1 MLYVDLPTTAD
12 LRDLAA
18 QRHEASVSLYLA
30 TTPQTQHI
38 GEARTRL
45 SHLLKEAETQ
55 LEAAGA
61 PKRTIWP
68 IAEQVNDLLDDD
80 GFWEKQAHGLAL
92 LVTPDR
98 LLSFRLPTRLTE
110 TVQVSDR
117 FHLKPLMRVASFPQ
131 AAYVLALE
139 ENRVRVIEVSGDMP
153 AAEIRIPDM
162 PRDAAAV
169 AGTANV
175 NSRSASGRI
184 HGDEGQNVRLR
195 QYARRIDAALR
206 PFLAGREEPL
216 IIAATDPMLSLY
228 RSTSTYAR
236 LAGAA
241 IVKSPVR
248 MSDADLAA
256 EARPILDAL
265 HSGRIAET
273 RALYD
278 ARGNAGRATTDV
290 AQAARAAT
298 MGAVEVLMVD
308 IDRTVPGTVDDAGA
322 VTFAEAASAATYG
335 VIDEIAGRV
344 LLSGGT
350 VLGAR
355 AGDLPGDTGLA
366 AILRYAV

>member
-1 MLYVDLPTTAD
+1 MLHVDIPTTAD
-12 LRDLAA
+12 LRDLATR
-18 QRHEASVSLYLA
+18 RHEASVSLYLA

-45 SHLLKEAETQ
+45 GHLLKEAETQ
-55 LEAAGA
+55 LEAAET

-68 IAEQVNDLLDDD
+68 ISEQVNDLIDDD
-80 GFWEKQAHGLAL
+80 DFWQTQANGLAI

-98 LLSFRLPTRLTE
+98 LLSFRLPTKLTD

-139 ENRVRVIEVSGDMP
+139 ENRVRVIEVSADMP
-153 AAEIRIPDM
+153 PNEVRIPDM

-216 IIAATDPMLSLY
+216 ILAATDPMLSLY

-236 LAGAA
+236 LAGEA

-248 MSDADLAA
+248 MSETELAA
-256 EARPILDAL
+256 EARPILDKL
-265 HSGRIAET
+265 HSDRLAEV
-273 RALYD
+273 RALYEE
-278 ARGNAGRATTDV
+278 RKSAGRATKDV

-298 MGAVEVLMVD
+298 MGAVDTLMVD
-308 IDRTVPGTVDDAGA
+308 IDRVVPGSVDDAGA
-322 VTFAEAASAATYG
+322 VTFAEAAGADSYG

-350 VLGAR
+350 VVGAR
-355 AGDLPGDTGLA
+355 AEDLPGDTGLA

>member
-12 LRDLAA
+12 LRDLATK
-18 QRHEASVSLYLA
+18 RHEASVSLYLA

-45 SHLLKEAETQ
+45 GHLLKEAEVQ
-55 LEAAGA
+55 LEAAGTA
-61 PKRTIWP
+61 KRTIWP
-68 IAEQVNDLLDDD
+68 ISEQVNDLIDDD
-80 GFWEKQAHGLAL
+80 GFWERQANGLAI
-92 LVTPDR
+92 LVTPER
-98 LLSFRLPTRLTE
+98 LLSFRLPTALTD

-117 FHLKPLMRVASFPQ
+117 FHLKPLMRAVSFPQ

-139 ENRVRVIEVSGDMP
+139 ENRVRLIEVSADMP
-153 AAEIRIPDM
+153 AAEVRIPDM

-195 QYARRIDAALR
+195 QYARRVDAALR

-216 IIAATDPMLSLY
+216 ILAAADPMLSLF
-228 RSTSTYAR
+228 RSTATYPR
-236 LAGAA
+236 LARDA

-248 MSDADLAA
+248 MSEGELAA
-256 EARPILDAL
+256 EARPILDKL
-265 HSGRIAET
+265 HADRLAEV

-278 ARGNAGRATTDV
+278 ARGNSGRATTDV
-290 AQAARAAT
+290 ADAARAAT
-298 MGAVEVLMVD
+298 AGAVEILMVD

-322 VTFAEAASAATYG
+322 VTFAEAASADSYG

-344 LLSGGT
+344 LLSGGA
-350 VLGAR
+350 VVGAR

>member
-12 LRDLAA
+12 LRDLATR
-18 QRHEASVSLYLA
+18 RHEASVSLYLA

-55 LEAAGA
+55 LEAAGTA
-61 PKRTIWP
+61 KRTIWP
-68 IAEQVNDLLDDD
+68 ISEQVNDLIDDD
-80 GFWEKQAHGLAL
+80 GFWERQANGLAL
-92 LVTPDR
+92 LVTPER
-98 LLSFRLPTRLTE
+98 LLSFRLPTRLTD

-139 ENRVRVIEVSGDMP
+139 ENRVRLIEVSADMP
-153 AAEIRIPDM
+153 PAEMRIPDM
-162 PRDAAAV
+162 PRDAASV

-216 IIAATDPMLSLY
+216 ILAATDPMLSLY
-228 RSTSTYAR
+228 RSTSTYPR
-236 LAGAA
+236 LAGQA

-248 MSDADLAA
+248 MTDAELAA

-265 HSGRIAET
+265 HAARLAEV
-273 RALYD
+273 RALYEE
-278 ARGNAGRATTDV
+278 RKNSGRATKDV
-290 AQAARAAT
+290 SQAARAAT
-298 MGAVEVLMVD
+298 LGAVDTLMVD
-308 IDRTVPGTVDDAGA
+308 IDRIVPGTVDEAGA
-322 VTFAEAASAATYG
+322 VTFAEAASADSYG
-335 VIDEIAGRV
+335 IIDEIAGRV

-350 VLGAR
+350 VVGAR
-355 AGDLPGDTGLA
+355 AEDLPGDTGLA

>member
-12 LRDLAA
+12 LRDLAGR
-18 QRHEASVSLYLA
+18 RHEASVSLYLA

-45 SHLLKEAETQ
+45 GQLLKEAETQ
-55 LEAAGA
+55 LEAVDTA
-61 PKRTIWP
+61 KRTIWP
-68 IAEQVNDLLDDD
+68 ISEQVNDLIDDD
-80 GFWEKQAHGLAL
+80 DFWQKQANGLAV
-92 LVTPDR
+92 LVTPER
-98 LLSFRLPTRLTE
+98 LLSFRLPTHLTD

-139 ENRVRVIEVSGDMP
+139 ENRVRVIEVSADMP
-153 AAEIRIPDM
+153 PNEVKVPNM

-184 HGDEGQNVRLR
+184 HGGEGQNVRLR
-195 QYARRIDAALR
+195 QYARRVDEALR

-216 IIAATDPMLSLY
+216 ILAATDPMLSLY
-228 RSTSTYAR
+228 RSTSTYPR
-236 LAGAA
+236 LADAA

-248 MSDADLAA
+248 MSDAELAA

-265 HSGRIAET
+265 HADRLAEV
-273 RALYD
+273 RALFEQRKD
-278 ARGNAGRATTDV
+278 AGRATKDV
-290 AQAARAAT
+290 SQTARAAT
-298 MGAVEVLMVD
+298 MGAVDTLMVD
-308 IDRTVPGTVDDAGA
+308 IDRVVPGTVDDAGA
-322 VTFAEAASAATYG
+322 VTFAEAASAETYG

-344 LLSGGT
+344 IRSGGI

-355 AGDLPGDTGLA
+355 AEDIPGDTGLA
-366 AILRYAV
+366 AILRFAV